1 MKKLLVF
8 FVLTLASLGA
18 WAQAEVGIGLKVGA
32 NLSKLDGY
40 DNADNFTSFHAGAFA
55 LVKLS
60 KIGIQPEILFSQQG
74 VKSDGGDFKLTYV
87 NIPVMLKFYLAAGVN
102 LQVGPQFGFLTN
114 AKHDGDDVK
123 DFLKGSDVSASF
135 GLGWDAPFGLMIDG
149 RYNLGLSDISDSDD
163 FESLK
168 NQVIQISI
176 GYKLFKLG
184 N

>member
-1 MKKLLVF
+1 MKKVLLF
-8 FVLTLASLGA
+8 FVLTIASFGV
-18 WAQAEVGIGLKVGA
+18 WAQAQVGIGLKAGA
-32 NLSKLDGY
+32 NLAKLDGY
-40 DNADNFTSFHAGAFA
+40 DDADNYTGFHAGAFA

-74 VKSDGGDFKLTYV
+74 VKADDGDLKLTYV
-87 NIPVMLKFYLAAGVN
+87 NIPVMLKIYLAAGVN

-114 AKHDGDDVK
+114 AKHEGDDVK
-123 DFLKGSDVSASF
+123 EFYKNSDLSASF

-149 RYNLGLSDISDSDD
+149 RYNLGLSKINDG
-163 FESLK
+163 EGSLK